1 MNPRKRSTV
10 AHRTR
15 PSGRQRTALLGFMCL
30 SLLVGAAVAVE
41 IGLGQMAKPP
51 SAPVAAAV
59 PDIPEGVLV
68 MRHGTQIERYVSA
81 EPTILCPDGTVRP
94 MSNYRHVCEP
104 GWRQP

>member
-1 MNPRKRSTV
+1 MNLRKRTTV

-15 PSGRQRTALLGFMCL
+15 PHGRDWLWLTVCL
-30 SLLVGAAVAVE
+30 SFAGAAYFGWV
-41 IGLGQMAKPP
+41 ISLRQMVPIVP
-51 SAPVAAAV
+51 AV

>member
-1 MNPRKRSTV
+1 MNLRKRTTV

-15 PSGRQRTALLGFMCL
+15 PTGRQRLALVSGLLLG
-30 SLLVGAAVAVE
+30 GA
-41 IGLGQMAKPP
+41 IGGMVVWQVDAQAPK
-51 SAPVAAAV
+51 PVAAAV
-59 PDIPEGVLV
+59 PEIPEGVLV